1 MLKIENALKK
11 DQKRPE
17 KEKKNKWSQQMI
29 PAQLPTNE
37 SERLQALESYHVL
50 DTLPEQDFD
59 DLTQLAA
66 HICQAPIAL
75 ISLIDDHR
83 QWFKS
88 KVGITAPETPRD
100 IAFCA
105 HAILENEIFEIPDAL
120 EDSRFAD
127 NPLVTKDP
135 KIRFYAG
142 APLRTPEGQAIG
154 TLCVIDRLPR
164 RLTPEQQKALQALAR
179 QVITQLEM
187 RNHLASRLKKELFF
201 YSIIGSAPSGML
213 MIDHQGAIVLSNQ
226 LLTQQFGYSQEEL
239 LGQPIEV
246 LMPVRFR
253 DQHPAQRTAFFQTPT
268 PRQMGSGRDLYGLR
282 KDGSEFPVEIG
293 LNPVTS
299 DEGTFVLA
307 SIIDITTR
315 KEYEKAEREVIQ
327 MREDFIANASHQ
339 LRTPITSLKGF
350 LELLVKDLVPDPA
363 VRTEFIARAYED
375 TKRLGVLVN
384 DLLDGFRCD
393 SGFFQMTLEDT
404 DLCGLLQSSLEAVK
418 GLAQSKNIL
427 LNLALPQKSLMIK
440 VDPHLLE
447 QVLTNLLSNAI
458 KFSEEDRSIILDAKL
473 EEDHVTVRVVD
484 EGPGIST
491 EDQRRL
497 FDKFFQGDTAA
508 KRAGVGSGLG
518 IYIAKKI
525 VEAHG
530 GQIYVESEIGKG
542 TTFSF
547 TIPWSNTN
555 DPSLK
560 KCMSSTD
567 AIKEVEVS

>member
-1 MLKIENALKK
+1 M
-11 DQKRPE
+11 PE
-17 KEKKNKWSQQMI
+17 AS
-29 PAQLPTNE
+29 
-37 SERLQALESYHVL
+37 L
-50 DTLPEQDFD
+50 DDF
-59 DLTQLAA
+59 TMLAA
-66 HICQAPIAL
+66 HICQTPIAL
-75 ISLIDDHR
+75 ISLVDAHR

-88 KVGITAPETPRD
+88 KVGITASETPRD

-120 EDSRFAD
+120 KDSRFAD
-127 NPLVTKDP
+127 NPLVTEDP

-142 APLRTPEGQAIG
+142 APLQTPEGQAIG

-164 RLTPEQQKALQALAR
+164 TLTPEQQTALQALAR
-179 QVITQLEM
+179 QVINQLEL
-187 RNHLASRLKKELFF
+187 RNYLASHIKKEHFF
-201 YSIIGSAPSGML
+201 HSIIEAAPSGML
-213 MIDHQGAIVLSNQ
+213 MIDHQGVIILANQ
-226 LLTQQFGYSQEEL
+226 LLTQQFGYSKEEL
-239 LGQPIEV
+239 LGQPIEALV
-246 LMPVRFR
+246 PVRFR
-253 DQHPAQRTAFFQTPT
+253 DQHPAHRTAFFQNST
-268 PRQMGSGRDLYGLR
+268 PRQMGSGRDLYALR

-293 LNPVTS
+293 LNPVTT
-299 DEGTFVLA
+299 DESTFVLA
-307 SIIDITTR
+307 SVIDITSR
-315 KEYEKAEREVIQ
+315 KEYEKAERDVIQ

-375 TKRLGVLVN
+375 TKRLAVLVN
-384 DLLDGFRCD
+384 ALLDGFRWE
-393 SGFFQMTLEDT
+393 SGFFQMTLENT
-404 DLCGLLQSSLEAVK
+404 DLCGLLQSTLEAVK
-418 GLAQSKNIL
+418 GLAQSKNIS

-440 VDPHLLE
+440 VDAHLLE
-447 QVLTNLLSNAI
+447 QVLANLLSNAI
-458 KFSEEDRSIILDAKL
+458 KFSEEDRPILLEAKV

-484 EGPGIST
+484 QGPGISR
-491 EDQRRL
+491 EDQRKL
-497 FDKFFQGDTAA
+497 FEKFYQGDTAA

-547 TIPWSNTN
+547 TIPWSNPN

-560 KCMSSTD
+560 ECMSNTD

>member
-1 MLKIENALKK
+1 MIAAKL
-11 DQKRPE
+11 P
-17 KEKKNKWSQQMI
+17 KNEEQ
-29 PAQLPTNE
+29 
-37 SERLQALESYHVL
+37 RLAALERYRLL
-50 DTLPEQDFD
+50 DTMPEASLDDF
-59 DLTQLAA
+59 TMLAA
-66 HICQAPIAL
+66 HICQTPIAL
-75 ISLIDDHR
+75 ISLVDAHR

-88 KVGITAPETPRD
+88 KIGITAPETPRD

-105 HAILENEIFEIPDAL
+105 HAILGNEIFEIPDAL

-127 NPLVTKDP
+127 NPLVTQDP

-164 RLTPEQQKALQALAR
+164 KLNPEQQTALQALSR

-187 RNHLASRLKKELFF
+187 RNHLASRLKNEHFLH
-201 YSIIGSAPSGML
+201 SIIEAAPSGML
-213 MIDHQGAIVLSNQ
+213 MIDHQGVIILANR

-246 LMPVRFR
+246 LVPVRFR
-253 DQHPAQRTAFFQTPT
+253 DQQPAHRTAFFQNTT
-268 PRQMGSGRDLYGLR
+268 PRQMGSGRDLYGLC

-293 LNPVTS
+293 LNPVTI
-299 DEGTFVLA
+299 DESTFVLA
-307 SIIDITTR
+307 SVIDITAR
-315 KEYEKAEREVIQ
+315 KEYEKAEKEVIQ

-363 VRTEFIARAYED
+363 VRTDFIARAYEY
-375 TKRLGVLVN
+375 TKRLAVLVN
-384 DLLDGFRCD
+384 DLLNGFRCD
-393 SGFFQMTLEDT
+393 SGFFQMTLENT
-404 DLCGLLQSSLEAVK
+404 DLRGLLQSTLEAVK
-418 GLAQSKNIL
+418 GLAQSKNIS

-458 KFSEEDRSIILDAKL
+458 KFSEQGQPIILDATL

-484 EGPGIST
+484 QGPGIST
-491 EDQRRL
+491 EDQIKL

-530 GQIYVESEIGKG
+530 GQINVESEIGKG

-547 TIPWSNTN
+547 TIPWSNPN

-560 KCMSSTD
+560 ECISSID
-567 AIKEVEVS
+567 AIKEVKV

>member
-1 MLKIENALKK
+1 MIAAKL
-11 DQKRPE
+11 P
-17 KEKKNKWSQQMI
+17 KNEEQ
-29 PAQLPTNE
+29 
-37 SERLQALESYHVL
+37 RLAALERYRLL
-50 DTLPEQDFD
+50 DTMPEASLDDF
-59 DLTQLAA
+59 TMLAA
-66 HICQAPIAL
+66 HICQTPIAL
-75 ISLIDDHR
+75 ISLVDAHR

-88 KVGITAPETPRD
+88 KIGITAPETPRD

-105 HAILENEIFEIPDAL
+105 HAILGNEIFEIPDAL

-127 NPLVTKDP
+127 NPLVTQDP

-164 RLTPEQQKALQALAR
+164 KLNPEQQTALQALSR

-187 RNHLASRLKKELFF
+187 RNHLASRLKNEHFLH
-201 YSIIGSAPSGML
+201 SIIEAAPSGML
-213 MIDHQGAIVLSNQ
+213 MIDHQGVIILANR

-246 LMPVRFR
+246 LVPVRFR
-253 DQHPAQRTAFFQTPT
+253 DQQPAHRTAFFQNTT
-268 PRQMGSGRDLYGLR
+268 PRQMGSGRDLYGLC

-293 LNPVTS
+293 LNPVTI
-299 DEGTFVLA
+299 DESTFVLA
-307 SIIDITTR
+307 SVIDITAR
-315 KEYEKAEREVIQ
+315 KEYEKAEKEVIQ

-375 TKRLGVLVN
+375 TKRLAVLVN
-384 DLLDGFRCD
+384 DLLNGFRCD
-393 SGFFQMTLEDT
+393 SGFFQMTLENT
-404 DLCGLLQSSLEAVK
+404 DLRGLLQSTLEAVK
-418 GLAQSKNIL
+418 GLAQSKNIS

-458 KFSEEDRSIILDAKL
+458 KFSEQGQPIILDATL

-484 EGPGIST
+484 QGPGIST
-491 EDQRRL
+491 EDQIKL

-530 GQIYVESEIGKG
+530 GQINVESEIGKG

-547 TIPWSNTN
+547 TIPWSNPN
-555 DPSLK
+555 DPRLK
-560 KCMSSTD
+560 ECISSID
-567 AIKEVEVS
+567 AIKEVKV

>member
-1 MLKIENALKK
+1 MIAAKFPENEE
-11 DQKRPE
+11 Q
-17 KEKKNKWSQQMI
+17 
-29 PAQLPTNE
+29 
-37 SERLQALESYHVL
+37 RLAALERYRLL
-50 DTLPEQDFD
+50 DTMPEASLDDF
-59 DLTQLAA
+59 TMLAS
-66 HICQAPIAL
+66 HICQTPIAL
-75 ISLIDDHR
+75 ISLVDAHR

-120 EDSRFAD
+120 QDPRFAD

-142 APLRTPEGQAIG
+142 APLRTPEGHAIG

-164 RLTPEQQKALQALAR
+164 TLTPEQQTALQALSR
-179 QVITQLEM
+179 QVITQLEI
-187 RNHLASRLKKELFF
+187 RIHLASRLKKEHFLH
-201 YSIIGSAPSGML
+201 SIIEAAPSGML
-213 MIDHQGAIVLSNQ
+213 MIDNQGAIILANR
-226 LLTQQFGYSQEEL
+226 LLTQQFGYGQEEL

-246 LMPVRFR
+246 LVPIRFR
-253 DQHPAQRTAFFQTPT
+253 DQHPAHRTAFFQKTT
-268 PRQMGSGRDLYGLR
+268 PRQMGSGRDLYALR

-293 LNPVTS
+293 LNPVTT
-299 DEGTFVLA
+299 DESTFVLA
-307 SIIDITTR
+307 SVIDITAR
-315 KEYEKAEREVIQ
+315 KEYEKAEREIIQ

-375 TKRLGVLVN
+375 TKRLAVLVN
-384 DLLDGFRCD
+384 DLLDSFRCD
-393 SGFFQMTLEDT
+393 SGFFQITLETT

-418 GLAQSKNIL
+418 GLAQSKNISL
-427 LNLALPQKSLMIK
+427 TLTLPQETLLIK
-440 VDPHLLE
+440 VDPHLVE

-458 KFSEEDRSIILDAKL
+458 KFSEKDQPILLDAKMH
-473 EEDHVTVRVVD
+473 EDHVTVRVVD
-484 EGPGIST
+484 QGPGISAK
-491 EDQRRL
+491 DQPKL

-547 TIPWSNTN
+547 TIPWSNPN

-560 KCMSSTD
+560 ECISSTD
-567 AIKEVEVS
+567 AIKEVEV

>member
-1 MLKIENALKK
+1 VETGRKRKK
-11 DQKRPE
+11 GIHQLIAAKLP
-17 KEKKNKWSQQMI
+17 KNEEQ
-29 PAQLPTNE
+29 
-37 SERLQALESYHVL
+37 RLAALERYRLL
-50 DTLPEQDFD
+50 DTMPEASLDDF
-59 DLTQLAA
+59 TMLAA
-66 HICQAPIAL
+66 HICQTPIAL
-75 ISLIDDHR
+75 ISLVDAHR

-127 NPLVTKDP
+127 NPLVTQDP

-164 RLTPEQQKALQALAR
+164 NLTPEQQTALQALAR
-179 QVITQLEM
+179 QVIAQLEI
-187 RNHLASRLKKELFF
+187 RNHLATRLKKENFF
-201 YSIIGSAPSGML
+201 HSIIEAAPSGML
-213 MIDHQGAIVLSNQ
+213 MIDDRGAIILANR

-253 DQHPAQRTAFFQTPT
+253 DQHPAHRTAFFQNTT

-293 LNPVTS
+293 LNPVTT
-299 DEGTFVLA
+299 DESTFVLA
-307 SIIDITTR
+307 SVIDITAR

-393 SGFFQMTLEDT
+393 SGFFQMTLENT
-404 DLCGLLQSSLEAVK
+404 DLCGLLHSTIEAVK
-418 GLAQSKNIL
+418 GLAQSKNIS
-427 LNLALPQKSLMIK
+427 LNLALPQPSLMIK

-458 KFSEEDRSIILDAKL
+458 KFSEQGQAIILDATL

-484 EGPGIST
+484 QGPGIST
-491 EDQRRL
+491 EDQRKL

-547 TIPWSNTN
+547 TIPWSNPN

-560 KCMSSTD
+560 ECISNTD
-567 AIKEVEVS
+567 AIKEVEV

>member
-1 MLKIENALKK
+1 MEVLMPVRFRDQHPAHRAAFFQTPTPRQMGSSRDLYGLRK
-11 DQKRPE
+11 DG
-17 KEKKNKWSQQMI
+17 
-29 PAQLPTNE
+29 
-37 SERLQALESYHVL
+37 SEFPVE
-50 DTLPEQDFD
+50 
-59 DLTQLAA
+59 
-66 HICQAPIAL
+66 IAL
-75 ISLIDDHR
+75 
-83 QWFKS
+83 
-88 KVGITAPETPRD
+88 
-100 IAFCA
+100 
-105 HAILENEIFEIPDAL
+105 
-120 EDSRFAD
+120 
-127 NPLVTKDP
+127 NPVTTD
-135 KIRFYAG
+135 
-142 APLRTPEGQAIG
+142 EG
-154 TLCVIDRLPR
+154 TFV
-164 RLTPEQQKALQALAR
+164 
-179 QVITQLEM
+179 
-187 RNHLASRLKKELFF
+187 LASIIDITERKRAEAKFRLVIEA
-201 YSIIGSAPSGML
+201 APSGML

-239 LGQPIEV
+239 LGQPMEV

-253 DQHPAQRTAFFQTPT
+253 DQHPAHR
-268 PRQMGSGRDLYGLR
+268 
-282 KDGSEFPVEIG
+282 G
-293 LNPVTS
+293 LNPVTT

-393 SGFFQMTLEDT
+393 SGFFQMTLENT
-404 DLCGLLQSSLEAVK
+404 DLCSLLQSSLEAVK
-418 GLAQSKNIL
+418 GLAQSKNIS
-427 LNLALPQKSLMIK
+427 LNLALPQKSLKIK

-458 KFSEEDRSIILDAKL
+458 KFSEEDRPIILDAKL

-484 EGPGIST
+484 QGPGIST
-491 EDQRRL
+491 EDQRKL

-547 TIPWSNTN
+547 TIPWSNPN

-560 KCMSSTD
+560 EYRSNTD

>member
-1 MLKIENALKK
+1 MIAAKL
-11 DQKRPE
+11 P
-17 KEKKNKWSQQMI
+17 KNEEQ
-29 PAQLPTNE
+29 
-37 SERLQALESYHVL
+37 RLAALERYRLL
-50 DTLPEQDFD
+50 DTMPEASLDDF
-59 DLTQLAA
+59 TMLAA
-66 HICQAPIAL
+66 HICQTPIAL
-75 ISLIDDHR
+75 ISLVDAHR

-88 KVGITAPETPRD
+88 KIGITAPETPRD

-105 HAILENEIFEIPDAL
+105 HAILGNEIFEIPDAL

-127 NPLVTKDP
+127 NPLVTQDP

-164 RLTPEQQKALQALAR
+164 KLNPEQQTALQALSR

-187 RNHLASRLKKELFF
+187 RNHLASRLKNEHFLH
-201 YSIIGSAPSGML
+201 SIIEAAPSGML
-213 MIDHQGAIVLSNQ
+213 MIDHQGVIILANR

-246 LMPVRFR
+246 LVPVRFR
-253 DQHPAQRTAFFQTPT
+253 DQQPAHRTAFFQNTT
-268 PRQMGSGRDLYGLR
+268 PRQMGSGRDLYGLC

-293 LNPVTS
+293 LNPVTI
-299 DEGTFVLA
+299 DESTFILA
-307 SIIDITTR
+307 SVIDITAR
-315 KEYEKAEREVIQ
+315 KEYEKAEKEVIQ

-375 TKRLGVLVN
+375 TKRLAVLVN

-393 SGFFQMTLEDT
+393 SGFFQLTLET
-404 DLCGLLQSSLEAVK
+404 IDLCGLLQSSLEAVK
-418 GLAQSKNIL
+418 GLAQSKNIS
-427 LNLALPQKSLMIK
+427 LNLVLPKKSLMIK

-458 KFSEEDRSIILDAKL
+458 KFSEEGQPIILDAKL
-473 EEDHVTVRVVD
+473 EEDHVTVMVVD
-484 EGPGIST
+484 QGPGIST
-491 EDQRRL
+491 EDQKKL

-547 TIPWSNTN
+547 TIPWSNPKTPRLRECIS
-555 DPSLK
+555 D
-560 KCMSSTD
+560 TD
-567 AIKEVEVS
+567 AMKEVEA

>member
-1 MLKIENALKK
+1 MIAAKL
-11 DQKRPE
+11 P
-17 KEKKNKWSQQMI
+17 KNEEQ
-29 PAQLPTNE
+29 
-37 SERLQALESYHVL
+37 RLAALERYRLL
-50 DTLPEQDFD
+50 DTMPEASLDDF
-59 DLTQLAA
+59 TMLAA
-66 HICQAPIAL
+66 HICQTPIAL
-75 ISLIDDHR
+75 ISLVDAHR

-142 APLRTPEGQAIG
+142 APLQTPEGQAIG

-164 RLTPEQQKALQALAR
+164 TLTPEQQTALQALSR

-187 RNHLASRLKKELFF
+187 RNHLASRLKTEHFF
-201 YSIIGSAPSGML
+201 HSIIEAAPSGML
-213 MIDHQGAIVLSNQ
+213 MIDHQGAIILANR

-253 DQHPAQRTAFFQTPT
+253 NQHPAHRTAFFQNTA
-268 PRQMGSGRDLYGLR
+268 PRQMGSGRDLYGFR

-293 LNPVTS
+293 LNPVTI
-299 DEGTFVLA
+299 DESTFVLA
-307 SIIDITTR
+307 SVIDITAR
-315 KEYEKAEREVIQ
+315 KAYEKAEREVIQ

-375 TKRLGVLVN
+375 TKRLAVLVN

-393 SGFFQMTLEDT
+393 SGFFQMTLENT
-404 DLCGLLQSSLEAVK
+404 DLCGLLQSTLEAVK
-418 GLAQSKNIL
+418 GLAQSKNISL
-427 LNLALPQKSLMIK
+427 TLGLPQKSLMIK

-458 KFSEEDRSIILDAKL
+458 KFSEEDRPILLEAKV

-484 EGPGIST
+484 QGPGIST
-491 EDQRRL
+491 EDQRKL

-547 TIPWSNTN
+547 TIPWSNPN

-560 KCMSSTD
+560 ECISNTD
-567 AIKEVEVS
+567 AIKEVEV